1 MGTCMI
7 MNASA
12 LMHACAMSARS
23 LHIYMS
29 DMNIEAY
36 VRTCRL
42 TSDINVHRTSHA
54 CMVACGI

>member
-7 MNASA
+7 ISASA

-42 TSDINVHRTSHA
+42 QVI
-54 CMVACGI
+54 